1 MVIYGGASLA
11 VYMHGVTKELFK
23 LVQASKKVRDRVESS
38 EHVDSPLYETSQ
50 SAKPASDTEDVYA
63 ELLWKM
69 NQTREFRV
77 VIDVIAGASAGAI
90 NGSMLAKALVHDL
103 PLDAQTAVWLDKAD
117 VEHLTD
123 DTVNSWRRI
132 YTLPFLKAVT
142 RMFPARFR
150 ANAETRAKLEKFL
163 RKAWLAPPLSGKRL
177 CNILLDALHQV
188 SKGASSKSS
197 LLPYGQRL
205 DFYASITDLFGYPRS
220 FRLNEATVIHEA
232 EHAIAARLV
241 HVE

>member
-1 MVIYGGASLA
+1 
-11 VYMHGVTKELFK
+11 
-23 LVQASKKVRDRVESS
+23 
-38 EHVDSPLYETSQ
+38 
-50 SAKPASDTEDVYA
+50 
-63 ELLWKM
+63 
-69 NQTREFRV
+69 
-77 VIDVIAGASAGAI
+77 
-90 NGSMLAKALVHDL
+90 
-103 PLDAQTAVWLDKAD
+103 
-117 VEHLTD
+117 
-123 DTVNSWRRI
+123 
-132 YTLPFLKAVT
+132 
-142 RMFPARFR
+142 MFPARFR

-241 HVE
+241 HVESPQGRKSSDFRHTNNAALVWAARASSSYAGAFAPFHHSELMGVLKERGEHLSLIHI